1 MSYYRFSSEII
12 KVKNEN
18 LNTIAFLES
27 VQRYIMDLMNGV
39 RIESLGKL
47 SIDVYLDDLHIL
59 INKEKSGF
67 KEYKTEIR
75 GNCRTKE
82 VAEYALQNMREYE
95 NISLKLDYDAMV
107 FYFYPFAIE
116 RMASLLHG
124 KLAKHVIYKCQ
135 EITDHN
141 ANLYVYKSSDGKLV
155 NGLVIPSDIS
165 VADREEPYKLLRF
178 HIWYEFDKIISA
190 QQYKKISELSKIL
203 ETKYYLYSDYTH
215 PVEVDGGIEISDLVI
230 QNFCFLE
237 KNTYAETRDF
247 YTIEEINDIY
257 EILTEIHCEI
267 KDYVDVVNPEITFS
281 SQRDLNE
288 DYYLIMVTTENEEV
302 LDIGVYSTL
311 SDNVVPYK
319 NGRGITIEMMEE
331 IGEVYLPMDNIS
343 YLEE

>member
-141 ANLYVYKSSDGKLV
+141 ADLYVYKSSDGKLV
-155 NGLVIPSDIS
+155 NGVVIPSDIS
-165 VADREEPYKLLRF
+165 VADGEEPYKLLRF

-190 QQYKKISELSKIL
+190 EQYKKISELSKIL

-237 KNTYAETRDF
+237 KSTYAETRDF
-247 YTIEEINDIY
+247 YTIEDINDIY

-288 DYYLIMVTTENEEV
+288 DYC
-302 LDIGVYSTL
+302 
-311 SDNVVPYK
+311 
-319 NGRGITIEMMEE
+319 
-331 IGEVYLPMDNIS
+331 
-343 YLEE
+343 